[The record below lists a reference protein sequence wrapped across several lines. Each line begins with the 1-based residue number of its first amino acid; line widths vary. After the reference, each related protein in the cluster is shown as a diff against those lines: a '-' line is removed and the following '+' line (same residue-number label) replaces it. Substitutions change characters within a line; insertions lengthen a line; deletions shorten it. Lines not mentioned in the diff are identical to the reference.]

1 MHVPGHLRPDEDA
14 CLTHP
19 EVDCPRWDEADRL
32 RALKQ
37 YGVLDTTPEASFDDI
52 ANLAAR
58 LCDAP
63 MAAVSLVDAERQWFK
78 AEVGLGVRETPRPL
92 SFCAHAMLAD
102 TAMVVT
108 DAFEDPRF
116 ADNALVT
123 GPPHIRFYAGH
134 PLKASDGVSLGALC
148 VLDDKPRPEGLT
160 ELQTMALKTLAD
172 QVMTQLELRRALLD
186 RDRSRDTARLAM
198 EASAYVG
205 AWDWDIA
212 QNRVVADE
220 RFARMYGVDA
230 AAARDGVPIEVFTAS
245 VHPDDAVR
253 VGEEIERAKS
263 GDGVFLCEYRLAANG
278 DVRWVL
284 ARGQAYFDRSGEAIR
299 LPGIA
304 VDITERKQ
312 IETDLAETARAL
324 SESETRFRVLADAM
338 PQMVWSTQPDGF
350 HDYYNARWYEFT
362 GVPAGSTD
370 GEGWNDMFHADDQ
383 ERAWAVWRHSLETGE
398 PYEIEYRLKHH
409 SGVYRWTLGRAVA
422 VRDEQGEITRWFGTL
437 TDIDEL
443 KRLEQGRELV
453 SQELSHRIKNIFAV
467 ITALVALSA
476 RQYPEAKA
484 FSASLRTRIA
494 ALARAHEFVRPHTE
508 TSKPTVGATTLHSF
522 LSDLF
527 KAYADETGAPRV
539 RITGDDAVFDDQ
551 AATSVALLFHEL
563 ATNAAKYGAL
573 SEKGGMVALST
584 ARDEDRFVL
593 TWSESGGPTLQGEP
607 TRTGFGSS
615 LATLSV
621 QGQLGG
627 RLEREW
633 RQEGLRVIVDLPAT
647 ALSRRRAASDVR
659 N

>member
-19 EVDCPRWDEADRL
+19 EVECPRWDEADRL

>member
-19 EVDCPRWDEADRL
+19 EVECPRWDEADRL

-102 TAMVVT
+102 TVMVVT

-148 VLDDKPRPEGLT
+148 VLDDKPRAEGLT

>member
-1 MHVPGHLRPDEDA
+1 MHVPGRDRPDEDA

-19 EVDCPRWDEADRL
+19 EVECPRWDEADRL

-37 YGVLDTTPEASFDDI
+37 YGVLDTTPEASFDDL

-58 LCDAP
+58 ICGTT

-78 AEVGLGVRETPRPL
+78 AEIGLGVRETPRPL

-102 TAMVVT
+102 DAMVVK
-108 DAFEDPRF
+108 DALLDPRF

-123 GPPHIRFYAGH
+123 GAPHIRFYAGH
-134 PLKASDGVSLGALC
+134 PLKTPDGVSLGALC
-148 VLDDKPRPEGLT
+148 VLDEEPRPEGLT
-160 ELQTMALKTLAD
+160 ELQAMALKTLAD
-172 QVMTQLELRRALLD
+172 QVMTQLELRRALLE
-186 RDRSRDTARLAM
+186 RDRSQDIARLAM

-230 AAARDGVPIEVFTAS
+230 IAARDGVPIEVFTAS

-253 VGEEIERAKS
+253 VGEEIERAKA
-263 GDGVFLCEYRLAANG
+263 GDGVFLSEYRLMANG
-278 DVRWVL
+278 VVRWVL

-338 PQMVWSTQPDGF
+338 PQMVWSTLPDGF

-370 GEGWNDMFHADDQ
+370 GEGWSDMFHAEDQ
-383 ERAWAVWRHSLETGE
+383 QRAWTVWRHSLETGE

-443 KRLEQGRELV
+443 KKLEQGRELV

-527 KAYADETGAPRV
+527 KAYADETGTPRV

-593 TWSESGGPTLQGEP
+593 TWTESGGPTVQGEP
-607 TRTGFGSS
+607 SRTGFGSS

-633 RQEGLRVIVDLPAT
+633 RQEGLKVIVDLPAT